1 MAIVPL
7 PQFEADLEADRKAY
21 EALSVPTSLI
31 VRFGKMGL
39 IAEMP
44 YDGSVKPGC
53 GTKLVVRTYR
63 GVELGD
69 MLTTCSNG
77 GCGNAITRKQVLEY
91 VENSGGRDYPFFQEG
106 RVLRVATVEDLTKQA
121 SIDAGVKDMV
131 KRARE
136 VVDHVGVR
144 MRVVDAEPI
153 LGGERIT
160 FHFVTENDERVDFR
174 PVVMELAAIYR
185 TRIEMHQVGPRDEAR
200 LTADY
205 ERCGQHCCCKQ
216 FLKVLKPVA
225 MKQAK
230 IQKATLDPLKI
241 SGRCGRLMCC
251 LRYEEQTYDAL
262 RKALPARRAV
272 VNTPDG
278 LGVVI
283 DTQTLTQLVLVQLD
297 KTGDQVAFPV
307 ESITKTDAP
316 PRHGPLTGG
325 DDDEAPGGP
334 EGRGPR
340 GGRGPDGRGPDAR
353 GPGGR
358 GPEGRGRG
366 PGGPGGPRGGAGG
379 GSGGQPAGGQRGP
392 TGSRSGEPGDPRG
405 GGDARPQQ

>member
-21 EALSVPTSLI
+21 EALAAPTSLI
-31 VRFGKMGL
+31 VRFGKMGM

-77 GCGNAITRKQVLEY
+77 GCGNAITRKQVLQY

-106 RVLRVATVEDLTKQA
+106 RVLRVATLEDLTKQA
-121 SIDAGVKDMV
+121 SLDASVKEMV
-131 KRARE
+131 KGARE
-136 VVDHVGVR
+136 VVDRVGVN

-160 FHFVTENDERVDFR
+160 FHFVTDNDERVDFR
-174 PVVMELAAIYR
+174 PVVMELAAVYR

-251 LRYEEQTYDAL
+251 LRYEEQTYEQL
-262 RKALPARRAV
+262 RKSLPNRRAV

-278 LGVVI
+278 PGVVI

-307 ESITKTDAP
+307 ENITKTDAP
-316 PRHGPLTGG
+316 PRHGPLSGN
-325 DDDEAPGGP
+325 DDDDAPPARG
-334 EGRGPR
+334 GPR
-340 GGRGPDGRGPDAR
+340 GGPS
-353 GPGGR
+353 PGGR
-358 GPEGRGRG
+358 GPGGGPGAGPGTGAGPGSGSDPGPRGGPGGAGRG
-366 PGGPGGPRGGAGG
+366 PGGPGRGPQGSRGPGG
-379 GSGGQPAGGQRGP
+379 GPGAR
-392 TGSRSGEPGDPRG
+392 GSR
-405 GGDARPQQ
+405 